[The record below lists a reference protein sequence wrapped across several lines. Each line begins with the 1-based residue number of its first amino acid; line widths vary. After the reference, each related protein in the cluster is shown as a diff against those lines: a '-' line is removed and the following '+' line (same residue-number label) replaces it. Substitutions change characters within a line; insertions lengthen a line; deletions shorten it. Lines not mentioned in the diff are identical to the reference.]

1 MKRTSI
7 AVISLLVLVLL
18 FLSLWFFTRPPKI
31 EKIGDDGRFSAY
43 SNGTVL
49 DTETGLMWAAKDN
62 GEYIT
67 WKDAKAY
74 CENYKG
80 GDYKDWRMPTQDELS
95 KIYQSDRLNRHGY
108 RVTNLIEVT
117 GCCIWASDESGA
129 LAAYLRFYDGDR
141 LWSPQS
147 NSYSA
152 NVLPVR
158 LNK

>member
-1 MKRTSI
+1 MKRTSV
-7 AVISLLVLVLL
+7 AVVSLFVLVLL
-18 FLSLWFFTRPPKI
+18 FLSLWFFARPPKV

-67 WKDAKAY
+67 WKDAKTY
-74 CENYKG
+74 CDNYQG

-95 KIYQSDRLNRHGY
+95 KIYESARLNRHGY

-117 GCCIWASDESGA
+117 ACCIWASDVSGS
-129 LAAYLRFYDGDR
+129 LAAYLRFYDGER

-147 NSYSA
+147 DSYNA